1 MTPQSTFLVVAR
13 LAAGREDEL
22 RKVLSS
28 MNRLP
33 GMADPQ
39 NMLVSFG
46 QFERLHFARFVI
58 LDDPTLDDI
67 TLYGVPRIDW
77 RPALAFLGD
86 VDGPADEFLA
96 TLVQRAGD
104 GLRHIFSHCEGFHP
118 DTDLRQWMKDH
129 GQAPAANNVN

>member
-1 MTPQSTFLVVAR
+1 MVVAL
-13 LAAGREDEL
+13 LATGREDEL

-28 MNRLP
+28 MIRHP
-33 GMADPQ
+33 GVADPQ

-58 LDDPTLDDI
+58 LDDPTPADI

-96 TLVQRAGD
+96 TLVQRAAV
-104 GLRHIFSHCEGFHP
+104 S
-118 DTDLRQWMKDH
+118 
-129 GQAPAANNVN
+129 AASSCTARASIRTPTSGGG